1 ALWATGWQAPASLR
15 ALLVGGDQ
23 LHPVAAERLGCA
35 LYNHYGPTENA
46 VVATWGRVSE
56 GGALPPIGEAL
67 PHVQAYVLNRWGQP
81 VPAGV
86 VGELYLGGAGVARG
100 YLGQAA
106 TTAEKF
112 IPDPFSGVAG
122 ARLYRTGDLVR
133 WRGDGQLAFIGRRD
147 GQVQLRGIRIEL
159 GEIEA
164 VLQQHAEVAEAVVIA
179 RETAPNA
186 KRLIAFVV
194 LEGIDDVTGDD
205 LRGFL
210 RERLPEYM
218 IPASIVLLDGM
229 PLTPNGKIDRRALD
243 ERAVMESGELA
254 YVGPRTPVETQLAAI
269 WQQLLRPTNP
279 TPIGI
284 HDNFFALGGHSLLAT
299 QDMSRL
305 RDTFKVELLLRTL
318 FESPTIAELAAA
330 IQPAEKI
337 AAATTTPK
345 TRTARPDGA
354 LPLSFTQQRLWF
366 LNQLQPDSSFYNIVI
381 AIQMSGRLDVAA
393 LEQSLTTIVQRHEI
407 LRTTFQLADGQ
418 PAQVI
423 AGAHSF
429 SLPVHDLAAQPAA
442 DGEAQIKQFVEHEA
456 QRPFDLAHGP
466 LIRAYLLRLSPEQHT
481 LCLSVHHIV
490 WDGWSLGIFYREL
503 AALYEIYSTAAA
515 YEIPARL
522 AAALPPLRTQYADFA
537 SWQRDYLQGAVLD
550 QQLSYWKQQLAGMPP
565 HIDLPTDRPR
575 PAV

>member
-112 IPDPFSGVAG
+112 VPDPFSGVAG

-164 VLQQHAEVAEAVVIA
+164 VLGQHAEVAEAVVIA
-179 RETAPNA
+179 RETAPNT
-186 KRLIAFVV
+186 KQLIAFVV
-194 LEGIDDVTGDD
+194 REQTNKETKEQGSEQRTENKEQSSEMLPSPAATEAEASQGLGKGLGVRATSQGLSST
-205 LRGFL
+205 LRQYL
-210 RERLPEYM
+210 QDRLPEYM

-243 ERAVMESGELA
+243 ERAVMESGELE

-299 QDMSRL
+299 QCVFQIQQTL
-305 RDTFKVELLLRTL
+305 HVELPLRSL
-318 FESPTIAELAAA
+318 FNAPTIAEYAEV
-330 IQPAEKI
+330 IQTSRAT
-337 AAATTTPK
+337 ATTP
-345 TRTARPDGA
+345 
-354 LPLSFTQQRLWF
+354 
-366 LNQLQPDSSFYNIVI
+366 QPTIGS
-381 AIQMSGRLDVAA
+381 LDRRRYRIKG
-393 LEQSLTTIVQRHEI
+393 S
-407 LRTTFQLADGQ
+407 
-418 PAQVI
+418 PA
-423 AGAHSF
+423 S
-429 SLPVHDLAAQPAA
+429 
-442 DGEAQIKQFVEHEA
+442 
-456 QRPFDLAHGP
+456 
-466 LIRAYLLRLSPEQHT
+466 
-481 LCLSVHHIV
+481 
-490 WDGWSLGIFYREL
+490 
-503 AALYEIYSTAAA
+503 
-515 YEIPARL
+515 
-522 AAALPPLRTQYADFA
+522 
-537 SWQRDYLQGAVLD
+537 
-550 QQLSYWKQQLAGMPP
+550 
-565 HIDLPTDRPR
+565 
-575 PAV
+575 